1 MARDII
7 SPLSCVR
14 SYLSI
19 RAVYTIRHT
28 WDFQK
33 PSLLSESRYFL
44 RFACSISF
52 SRLESFVMERIT
64 RSLVIFIG
72 CYGEP
77 EFRLIIRRATRTHMC
92 IKWFSSF
99 CFRTSDPASTVLYS
113 LCVAVSLP
121 CRTAALNRAQNAFTC
136 RGINDARPRVY
147 GSAGN
152 KKKNCTTGKGGRKI
166 ERCG

>member
-7 SPLSCVR
+7 FPLSCVR

-33 PSLLSESRYFL
+33 PSLLSELCYFL

-52 SRLESFVMERIT
+52 PRPESFVTKRIT
-64 RSLVIFIG
+64 RSFAIFIG
-72 CYGEP
+72 CYGQP
-77 EFRLIIRRATRTHMC
+77 EFRLIIRRATRTRMC
-92 IKWFSSF
+92 IKRFSSF
-99 CFRTSDPASTVLYS
+99 CFWTSNPPSTVLYS

-121 CRTAALNRAQNAFTC
+121 CRTAALNRAQNALAC

-147 GSAGN
+147 GSASN
-152 KKKNCTTGKGGRKI
+152 KKKLHDREGW
-166 ERCG
+166 